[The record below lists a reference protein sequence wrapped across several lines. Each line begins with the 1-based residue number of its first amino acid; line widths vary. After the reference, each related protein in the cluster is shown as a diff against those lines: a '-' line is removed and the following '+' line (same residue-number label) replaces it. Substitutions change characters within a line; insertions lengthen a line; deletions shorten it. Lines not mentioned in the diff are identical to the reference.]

1 MPRVRLLLGL
11 GAAAGAIGFVTLLWL
26 GAALAAPAPAT
37 IGSAPLD
44 LGCEPVR
51 IPSDSGSR
59 LAGWLVP
66 GARGGGAVLLLHS
79 LRSNRREMIER
90 ARFLREAGYASLL
103 FDFQAHGES
112 PGERITFG
120 YLESRDAHA
129 ALDYLRSRLPS
140 ERIGA
145 IGVSQGAA
153 AALVGRSPL
162 EVDALVLEAVYPDL
176 EQAVANRIAIRLGP
190 LGRHLAPLLLW
201 QVEPRLGFDPE
212 RLAPSSRIASLPA
225 ALLLIAGTED
235 RRTRLSESRLLFES
249 ASEPKE
255 FWPVA
260 GAAHVDFHRFAPDAY
275 ERRVLGFFGRNLR
288 GSSS

>member
-1 MPRVRLLLGL
+1 MTRLRLLLLL
-11 GAAAGAIGFVTLLWL
+11 GVAGGAGGFVTLLLL
-26 GAALAAPAPAT
+26 GAALSAPAPAL
-37 IGSAPLD
+37 IGAAPPDLD
-44 LGCEPVR
+44 CEPVR

-79 LRSNRREMIER
+79 VRSNRRQMIER

-120 YLESRDAHA
+120 HLESRDAHA

-153 AALVGRSPL
+153 AALVGRAPL

-176 EQAVANRIAIRLGP
+176 AHAVANRIEIRLGP
-190 LGRHLAPLLLW
+190 LGRHLAPLLLV
-201 QVEPRLGFDPE
+201 QVGPRLGFDPE
-212 RLAPSSRIASLPA
+212 RLAPASGIASLDT
-225 ALLLIAGTED
+225 ALLLIAGTDD
-235 RRTRLSESRLLFES
+235 RHTRLSESRLLFES
-249 ASEPKE
+249 APEPKE
-255 FWPVA
+255 FWPVD
-260 GAAHVDFHRFAPDAY
+260 GAAHVDFHRFAPAAY
-275 ERRVLGFFGRNLR
+275 ERRVLGFFERFLR
-288 GSSS
+288 GGSA

>member
-1 MPRVRLLLGL
+1 MQYAILGKL
-11 GAAAGAIGFVTLLWL
+11 T
-26 GAALAAPAPAT
+26 APQ
-37 IGSAPLD
+37 
-44 LGCEPVR
+44 
-51 IPSDSGSR
+51 SR

-79 LRSNRREMIER
+79 LRSNRRQMIER